1 MKHALKPQCIGR
13 LARGACAVAAVT
25 LAGGAYALDL
35 GKFDHG
41 AMLRVADTS
50 TVPANSAPGMPGRT
64 EGPRTSTIAAN
75 PSMSATADSA
85 KQKLSDTTIT
95 TKVKAKLLET
105 RDLKSTGIH
114 VKTRD
119 GVVSLTGSVP
129 SSEQRQMALDAVR
142 AIDGVSSVDDHLKVS
157 GG

>member
-114 VKTRD
+114 VKTHD
-119 GVVSLTGSVP
+119 GVVSLTGAVP
-129 SSEQRQMALDAVR
+129 SSAQRQMALDAVR
-142 AIDGVSSVDDHLKVS
+142 AIGGVSSVDDHLKVS

>member
-1 MKHALKPQCIGR
+1 MKQALKSQLVGR
-13 LARGACAVAAVT
+13 VARGACAVAAVA

-50 TVPANSAPGMPGRT
+50 T
-64 EGPRTSTIAAN
+64 
-75 PSMSATADSA
+75 ATTDSA
-85 KQKLSDTTIT
+85 RQKISDSTIT

-105 RDLKSTGIH
+105 KDLKSTGIH
-114 VKTRD
+114 VKTHD
-119 GVVSLTGSVP
+119 GIVNLTGSVP

>member
-1 MKHALKPQCIGR
+1 LAR
-13 LARGACAVAAVT
+13 LARGACALAAVT

-35 GKFDHG
+35 GNFDHG

-50 TVPANSAPGMPGRT
+50 TAPANSAPGMPGRA
-64 EGPRTSTIAAN
+64 EGPSTGTMAAN
-75 PSMSATADSA
+75 PSMSATTDSA
-85 KQKLSDTTIT
+85 RQKISDSTIT

-119 GVVSLTGSVP
+119 GVVNLTGSVP
-129 SSEQRQMALDAVR
+129 SSEQRQMALDVVR
-142 AIDGVSSVDDHLKVS
+142 GIDGVSSVDDHLKVS